1 MQNPEKEVKIMIRY
15 RNVPAIEFDLEY
27 DYKIKAEYVFDK
39 ELGKYIVTFY
49 LRQSQVGMWDQIDKA
64 TDITFDSP
72 CETIKTDIAKYFTK
86 LLIKGF
92 FQYYID
98 RYVYQ
103 MKCFDKGNDLYEKER
118 LNAQQVRL

>member
-1 MQNPEKEVKIMIRY
+1 MIRY
-15 RNVPAIEFDLEY
+15 RNVPSIEFDLENNY
-27 DYKIKAEYVFDK
+27 MVKAEFIFDK
-39 ELGKYIVTFY
+39 TVNKYQVSFY
-49 LRQSQVGMWDQIDKA
+49 IRQNQIGMWDQIDKA

-72 CETIKTDIAKYFTK
+72 RETIKADIAKYFTK
-86 LLIKGF
+86 LLIEGF

-118 LNAQQVRL
+118 LNA

>member
-1 MQNPEKEVKIMIRY
+1 MIRY

-86 LLIKGF
+86 FLIKGF
-92 FQYYID
+92 VQYYID

>member
-1 MQNPEKEVKIMIRY
+1 MIRY

-103 MKCFDKGNDLYEKER
+103 MKCFDKGNDLYEREC
-118 LNAQQVRL
+118 LNAQ